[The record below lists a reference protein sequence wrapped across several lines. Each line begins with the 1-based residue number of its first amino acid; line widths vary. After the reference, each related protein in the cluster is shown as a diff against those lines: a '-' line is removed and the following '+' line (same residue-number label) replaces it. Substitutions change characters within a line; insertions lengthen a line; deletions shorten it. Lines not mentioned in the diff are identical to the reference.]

1 MLRLN
6 KMVRVN
12 LKKTLQLKIQRLTKL
27 QYVTQHNSEVFMST
41 QEWWAG

>member
-1 MLRLN
+1 
-6 KMVRVN
+6 MVRVN

-41 QEWWAG
+41 QEW